1 MKVDKVLNNNLVFS
15 KNEEDHIV
23 IVMGRGLGFK
33 YKKGDLIDEETIEK
47 VFVPNDQHAR
57 QEYVRILESAPKQ
70 HFEAINDAL
79 GHLKDHWKGELD
91 DRYFLILFDHIAFAI
106 ERAEKGLVFQNKL
119 LNEVRNHY
127 PEEFEAAL
135 TVVKEINSRLAVHLP
150 EEEAGNIAF
159 HLVNAKTKDQNFEKT
174 MLRMKMVKDM
184 LNLIQYKL
192 NIQLDIHSMRYNRFV
207 THLEY
212 FIQRILENKQL
223 DNKDLFLY
231 EQFIEKYPE
240 EYKATQAIAEYSKNV
255 AGYEVTDEEKLYFMI
270 HLARFTNQQ

>member
-1 MKVDKVLNNNLVFS
+1 MKVEKILNNSLVLS
-15 KNEEDHIV
+15 INEEGQTV
-23 IVMGRGLGFK
+23 IVMGKGLGFRLN
-33 YKKGDLIDEETIEK
+33 KGDNIDENMIEK
-47 VFVPNDQHAR
+47 IFSPNDQQTK
-57 QEYVRILESAPKQ
+57 QEYVRILESAPKEY
-70 HFEAINDAL
+70 FEAINNTLA
-79 GHLKDHWKGELD
+79 HLKIHWKGELD
-91 DRYFLILFDHIAFAI
+91 DRYFLILFEHIAFAI
-106 ERAEKGLVFQNKL
+106 ERIEQGLNFQNKL
-119 LNEVRNHY
+119 LNEVRTHY

-135 TVVKEINSRLAVHLP
+135 LVVHELNKQLPVQLP

-159 HLVNAKTKDQNFEKT
+159 HLVNAKTKAQNFEKT

-192 NIQLDIHSMRYNRFV
+192 NIQLDLHSMRYSRFV

-231 EQFIEKYPE
+231 EQFTVKYPE
-240 EYKATQAIAEYSKNV
+240 EYKTTQAIAEYSKNV

-270 HLARFTNQQ
+270 HLARFTNPY